1 MAHNPLNQ
9 SRGFD
14 AWTFTFRLDWSWSK
28 SRRRLLKRCSAST
41 TAIPVIRNMALEG
54 CFIFQ
59 QDSAPGHRAMQRHN
73 RNAKKRNTRS
83 DFVPPTLWP
92 PNSPDL
98 DPIIYTVWSVI
109 LEQVYH
115 ANTNSWCKLSQ
126 ATIVGC
132 MGGMKS
138 GSMNTKCE
146 RSSVEAAMDTIIDLP
161 KLVGLFVRNSRF
173 KHSYLFIL

>member
-98 DPIIYTVWSVI
+98 NPVDYKLWKVMQEQVDQTTIAWCKWFKTDVCWMCGRLCIRGLLTMLLPNIELIASWLACKQKEVI
-109 LEQVYH
+109 L
-115 ANTNSWCKLSQ
+115 NIFFN
-126 ATIVGC
+126 
-132 MGGMKS
+132 
-138 GSMNTKCE
+138 
-146 RSSVEAAMDTIIDLP
+146 
-161 KLVGLFVRNSRF
+161 
-173 KHSYLFIL
+173 